1 MLVVVFITVI
11 KDLQS
16 DHSFIHRCERYVF
29 LLEAYNMERTGELLY
44 ERVDKRTDRRKNSTV
59 HQSAY
64 VRPVFYVIYIIN
76 LRDPGPRFLTRRG
89 I

>member
-1 MLVVVFITVI
+1 MLVVVCITVI

-16 DHSFIHRCERYVF
+16 DHSFIHRCGRYVF

-44 ERVDKRTDRRKNSTV
+44 ERMDKRTDRRKSSTV

-64 VRPVFYVIYIIN
+64 VCPVFYIIYIIN
-76 LRDPGPRFLTRRG
+76 LRTLDLDS
-89 I
+89 